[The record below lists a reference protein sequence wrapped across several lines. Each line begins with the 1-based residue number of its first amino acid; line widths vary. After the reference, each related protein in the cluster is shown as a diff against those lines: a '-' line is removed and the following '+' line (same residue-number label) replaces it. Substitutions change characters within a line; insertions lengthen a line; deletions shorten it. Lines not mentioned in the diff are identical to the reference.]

1 MDKAL
6 LVSLAGFAFINS
18 ATPGPNNLLLVSCST
33 LFGWRKTVPLL
44 AGILLGFAIVLASA
58 VLGLGTVVANWPWLV
73 TVVRVAGALWLAYMS
88 LRFFAVA
95 FGHGAK
101 TNDNGKAPLAR
112 PLRFFEGV
120 MFQWINPKALVL
132 ALSSAG
138 AYFAIADTAML
149 RAFIIVGVFF
159 VTGLVSCTSWM
170 FAGELLNRYLST
182 GRSARYINFLMG
194 GLILLTAVHILS
206 GQ

>member
-1 MDKAL
+1 MDKTL

-33 LFGWRKTVPLL
+33 LFGWRKTLPLL
-44 AGILLGFAIVLASA
+44 AGIMLGFAVVLASA
-58 VLGLGTVVANWPWLV
+58 VLGLGTIVSTWPWLV
-73 TVVRVAGALWLAYMS
+73 TIVRIAGALWLAYLS

-95 FGHGAK
+95 FASGPQDG
-101 TNDNGKAPLAR
+101 NSSKAPLSR
-112 PLRFFEGV
+112 PLRFYEGV
-120 MFQWINPKALVL
+120 LFQWINPKALVL

-149 RAFIIVGVFF
+149 RTFIIVGVFF
-159 VTGLVSCTSWM
+159 LSGLLSCTSWM
-170 FAGELLNRYLST
+170 FAGEVLNRYLST

-194 GLILLTAVHILS
+194 CLILLTAVHIFI